1 MTIKHKVNIFIYK
14 VKILVQ
20 VIIKMLDGTG
30 DILITL
36 IIIIIILHGTITG
49 DGTEKNESIF
59 TNVYIKILL
68 LNLKYL

>member
-20 VIIKMLDGTG
+20 VIIKLLDGTG

>member
-20 VIIKMLDGTG
+20 VIIKLLDGTG
-30 DILITL
+30 DILITF